1 MSMES
6 LPHGRP
12 DTSYSL
18 WEDDAWEHPDAVAKM
33 AIEIIKM
40 SDPGRET
47 EQD

>member
-1 MSMES
+1 MKPRYLRGLS
-6 LPHGRP
+6 LTG
-12 DTSYSL
+12 YGVSL
-18 WEDDAWEHPDAVAKM
+18 SVGVGHPDAVAKM